1 VPLDLPLARRAGGR
15 CVVTARMPEAAPVL
29 SRAYTSDDL
38 ERLVRRGNATLERR
52 LAVAEAEVD
61 DARELARDLKQRLAW
76 AETDRDRLLRAQGS
90 RLLPWTAAGSVAGL
104 AGGALML
111 LARWAGW

>member
-1 VPLDLPLARRAGGR
+1 MA
-15 CVVTARMPEAAPVL
+15 EAAPVL

-61 DARELARDLKQRLAW
+61 DARELARDLQQRLAW